1 MRCPSCSHELVIR
14 TDPKN
19 TGYEY
24 VEGIRKKEMAFDPEE
39 AETARVQDS
48 EVSEKLAGED
58 VGRGID
64 LLFEVGGR
72 GWEGGAFSTDG
83 GWGGFG
89 CRNVSSFER
98 C

>member
-48 EVSEKLAGED
+48 EVSEKLAGKYA
-58 VGRGID
+58 RGIVM
-64 LLFEVGGR
+64 LFEVVGRERMGG
-72 GWEGGAFSTDG
+72 GHFSYR
-83 GWGGFG
+83 WCYYYYF
-89 CRNVSSFER
+89 RL
-98 C
+98 

>member
-48 EVSEKLAGED
+48 EVSKKLAGNYARRI
-58 VGRGID
+58 V
-64 LLFEVGGR
+64 LLYF
-72 GWEGGAFSTDG
+72 F
-83 GWGGFG
+83 
-89 CRNVSSFER
+89 
-98 C
+98 

>member
-19 TGYEY
+19 TEYEY

-48 EVSEKLAGED
+48 EVSEKLAGKYHRRNCSSLPNMYLRYNNSI
-58 VGRGID
+58 VNWVTF
-64 LLFEVGGR
+64 LLEL
-72 GWEGGAFSTDG
+72 D
-83 GWGGFG
+83 
-89 CRNVSSFER
+89 
-98 C
+98 